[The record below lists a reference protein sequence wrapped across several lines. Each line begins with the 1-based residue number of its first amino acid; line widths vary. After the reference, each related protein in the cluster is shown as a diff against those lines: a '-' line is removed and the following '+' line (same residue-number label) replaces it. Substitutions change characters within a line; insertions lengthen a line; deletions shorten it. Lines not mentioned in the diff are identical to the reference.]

1 MPDNKN
7 NNNRSI
13 SLKYIDKTGNT
24 AEYAS
29 FRSQEFSKDVFED
42 KKDAMRTAVSIV
54 LGKSEQKGKIVVL
67 SGESGTGK
75 STFLKQL
82 LSEVAERDEK
92 IVLYYL
98 SYDELSNINDEKFQE
113 TLRQKNGKRKVLII
127 EDCQKAISQNCFIL
141 NSTDGLLSETYD
153 LSYIFTTTKGE
164 EISFRENRLGL
175 SINFG
180 RIPQIKAQEIA
191 IKKNPK
197 FIKTK
202 IRGSMTILEIM
213 KEVEKDDD

>member
-1 MPDNKN
+1 MLDKNNSNKN
-7 NNNRSI
+7 V
-13 SLKYIDKTGNT
+13 SLKYIDKSGNT
-24 AEYAS
+24 VEYAS

-42 KKDAMRTAVSIV
+42 KKDVMETAVSII
-54 LGKSEQKGKIVVL
+54 LGKSEQKGRIIIL
-67 SGESGTGK
+67 NGQSGTGK

-82 LSEVAERDEK
+82 LSEVTERDEK

-98 SYDELSNINDEKFQE
+98 SYDQLSNINDEKFQE

-127 EDCQKAISQNCFIL
+127 EDCQKDISQNCFIL

-153 LSYIFTTTKGE
+153 LTYVFTTTKGD

-191 IKKNPK
+191 VKKNPK
-197 FIKTK
+197 FNKTK

-213 KEVEKDDD
+213 KEVEKEND